1 MADQAFYPRE
11 PSASSAS
18 KAIDI
23 TKLPLF
29 RGDAETEPFGKD
41 RHLYD
46 LKALA
51 RFLCVRS
58 FKGGHED
65 VAERCVK
72 AIAEQCG
79 VKVNTRRNREV
90 QLTSKLPPLVTST
103 HERADVLVYN
113 KEDTKVVL
121 LVFRGEARCAGC

>member
-11 PSASSAS
+11 PSASNAS
-18 KAIDI
+18 KAVDI

-29 RGDAETEPFGKD
+29 LGDDETEPFGKD

-90 QLTSKLPPLVTST
+90 QLTDQLECTDP
-103 HERADVLVYN
+103 
-113 KEDTKVVL
+113 
-121 LVFRGEARCAGC
+121 